1 MFGITVNHFGLGGW
15 RPFCLGPPSA
25 KVFIRKGDNLGA
37 TVQLLLLPVGQGKPI
52 AITEMQGGEEK
63 SVTKRVLLS

>member
-1 MFGITVNHFGLGGW
+1 M
-15 RPFCLGPPSA
+15 
-25 KVFIRKGDNLGA
+25 FIRKGDNLGA